1 MVLDKAQ
8 ALGADPFVYISS
20 MTGPDDPI
28 PPEVKFETWQRL
40 YPEQREIFSLIQ
52 PGGTPVKKIEK
63 ELVTVSNPPP
73 YDKII
78 VMVGDDRFEGMRK
91 WMEHLSKR
99 MKNPQY
105 PGFEH
110 VEFEVIRTPR
120 SAEEGGTGMS
130 FTELRNVLKDTT
142 KTAPEQFASW
152 RKAFDPI
159 LDDKWIKY
167 LITVAR
173 KGMGIQVKKDLK
185 ESVMSEIDYQIGN
198 KLDRAI
204 ALYKKKRINDETL
217 GDFTIKLAGN
227 VARKLDLDQDAVQG
241 VINDY
246 VDNALSDLDEE
257 AAGVGIVTKQ
267 NTTADVGPGTL
278 GKMLRNLKLA

>member
-1 MVLDKAQ
+1 
-8 ALGADPFVYISS
+8 

-28 PPEVKFETWQRL
+28 PPEVKLETWQKL
-40 YPEQREIFSLIQ
+40 YPDQRELFQLIQ

-63 ELVTVSNPPP
+63 ELVTISNPPP
-73 YDKII
+73 YDTIY

-91 WMEHLSKR
+91 WMEHLGKR

-110 VEFEVIRTPR
+110 VEFKVMNTPR
-120 SAEEGGTGMS
+120 SPEEGGTGIS
-130 FTELRNVLKDTT
+130 FTDLRNVLKDTS
-142 KTAPEQFASW
+142 KTGPEQFEFW
-152 RKAFDPI
+152 RKAFDPS
-159 LDDKWIKY
+159 LDDNWIKY
-167 LITVAR
+167 LITVTR
-173 KGMGIQVKKDLK
+173 KGMGIQAKKNLK

-198 KLDRAI
+198 KLDKAI
-204 ALYKKKRINDETL
+204 ALYRKKRINDEVL

-227 VARKLDLDQDAVQG
+227 VARKLDLDQNDVQG

-257 AAGVGIVTKQ
+257 AAGVGIITKQ
-267 NTTADVGPGTL
+267 NTTADVKPNTL
-278 GKMLRNLKLA
+278 GKMLRSFKLA